1 MYGILCPGYDYCKF
15 QHVNMD
21 LYGYFQVVDARA
33 GPGTKSI
40 MKMKSRNKEE
50 RKFKKKHKH
59 KKRIPPPKPPCSP
72 GGLSDDILSMYQH
85 SGYLKYSFA
94 NLNQRIVVRKSGV
107 NSPYERGCM
116 S

>member
-1 MYGILCPGYDYCKF
+1 MNLHHLLSGVVSWVCIYTFYNKLIY
-15 QHVNMD
+15 NIS
-21 LYGYFQVVDARA
+21 GYFQVVDARA

-72 GGLSDDILSMYQH
+72 GGLSDDILSMYTQ
-85 SGYLKYSFA
+85 SGYSKCSLIYF
-94 NLNQRIVVRKSGV
+94 NQGI
-107 NSPYERGCM
+107 
-116 S
+116 